1 MNSKHWLRALIG
13 TGLLVLPLVSLQAQ
27 APEVQFQG
35 DHWTAWNPPP
45 VPEGANVYY
54 IQQGD
59 TLWGI
64 AAAQLGDP
72 YLWPQI
78 WEQNQYILDA
88 HWIYPGDPLNLGLG
102 AAGLGAGDVAG
113 PALDQLGDAEG
124 VYEEPYDTGD
134 EESSDGIASLGL
146 DFSSDSDAPVPLGYE
161 ADIYCTGY
169 VGNPDEEF
177 AYRIAGS
184 EYDYL
189 TPDLS
194 SKSRTDEVGMFG
206 KAFTEKYGLGLG
218 DIVYLEGGRADG
230 LSAGELLSAV
240 APRDLL
246 KKPNS
251 ETVYGRLYAYL
262 GRVRVLSAQEDT
274 AIGEIV
280 HLCSPIPSG
289 TLLKIF
295 EPEPVPL
302 RRITPM
308 RPVNYPA
315 SMESLVEAPI
325 IISALD
331 NLITDA
337 GLVTLGAGYL
347 VLIDS
352 GYNQDTA
359 PGDIYTIYRRG
370 REGFPPTIIGE
381 LGVLTVFEDTALARI
396 LRSRYAVYLG
406 DPLQI
411 K

>member
-1 MNSKHWLRALIG
+1 MNRKHWLRALFGIA
-13 TGLLVLPLVSLQAQ
+13 LLALPLVGIQAQ
-27 APEVQFQG
+27 PPDVHLYG

-45 VPEGANVYY
+45 VPEGASVYY

-64 AAAQLGDP
+64 AAARLGDP

-78 WEQNQYILDA
+78 WERNQYILDA
-88 HWIYPGDPLNLGLG
+88 HWIYPGDPLDIGLG
-102 AAGLGAGDVAG
+102 AVGPEDVVG
-113 PALDQLGDAEG
+113 PALDQLGDADG
-124 VYEEPYDTGD
+124 VYEDPYETDEEPDTGLA
-134 EESSDGIASLGL
+134 GLGL
-146 DFSSDSDAPVPLGYE
+146 DFDTSSDAPVPLGFE

-169 VGNPDEEF
+169 VGDPNEEF
-177 AYRIAGS
+177 AYRVVGS

-194 SKSRTDEVGMFG
+194 SKSQTDAVGIFG

-240 APRDLL
+240 SPRDLL
-246 KKPNS
+246 KRPNS
-251 ETVYGRLYAYL
+251 DTIYGRIYAYL
-262 GRVRVLSAQEDT
+262 GRVRVLSVQEET

-280 HLCSPIPSG
+280 HLCSPMPSG
-289 TLLKIF
+289 TLLKVF

-302 RRITPM
+302 RRLTPM
-308 RPVNYPA
+308 RPVNYPTT
-315 SMESLVEAPI
+315 LEALEDAPM
-325 IISALD
+325 IISSLD
-331 NLITDA
+331 NLITGA